1 MNTSTPRI
9 RAGAPAPIQTRRVE
23 PSMLGTP
30 APLGLM
36 KYEATEFAGPE
47 PAEQDVETVE
57 QYDNDAMEITWMG
70 YLLMYGA
77 LGWVFF
83 GLGYLAGRYVS

>member
-1 MNTSTPRI
+1 MNTATPRI

-47 PAEQDVETVE
+47 PDDEDGPPEMLAFAIV
-57 QYDNDAMEITWMG
+57 
-70 YLLMYGA
+70 LA
-77 LGWVFF
+77 LACVICGVFI
-83 GLGYLAGRYVS
+83 AGVLS